1 MRKMQDEKERKSK
14 VGPREAQ
21 LRAMREAR
29 MEANEK
35 IVAKNT
41 KAMNRAF
48 GVKDVPHQTKTRGKL
63 PKGKKTVVQF
73 KKPTGRGR

>member
-35 IVAKNT
+35 IVKKNVA
-41 KAMNRAF
+41 AMNKAF
-48 GVKDVPHQTKTRGKL
+48 NVKDHPHKTKTRGK
-63 PKGKKTVVQF
+63 KVTKVMKRS
-73 KKPTGRGR
+73 GRGR